1 MIEEKS
7 EEEIYTPIPNKLQC
21 NLCKKNNPDYMQHIA
36 REEHTNLTNS
46 QTEYFIDIDKIIDEL
61 NEAMLERL
69 KHQPKEIAIKKLVL
83 EQSTD
88 FQLKNQKNSFSLNMD
103 KTATKTTV

>member
-1 MIEEKS
+1 
-7 EEEIYTPIPNKLQC
+7 
-21 NLCKKNNPDYMQHIA
+21 MQHIA

-83 EQSTD
+83 E
-88 FQLKNQKNSFSLNMD
+88 
-103 KTATKTTV
+103 